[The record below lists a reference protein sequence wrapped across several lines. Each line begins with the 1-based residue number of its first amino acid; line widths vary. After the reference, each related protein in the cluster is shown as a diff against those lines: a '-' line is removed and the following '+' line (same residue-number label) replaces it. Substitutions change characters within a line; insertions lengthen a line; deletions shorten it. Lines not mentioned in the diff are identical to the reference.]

1 MLFKSAYDDMTKS
14 LNNLMA
20 RAVSQAKLMG
30 LRSVVPH
37 ALFVVTHQ
45 ALGDEA
51 NRLLDES
58 GVEAAAYCM
67 KVFEELKVMPRVT
80 RYEGEI
86 SVHEATKQ
94 ILERAAA
101 AESDG
106 STESAA
112 RAVMV
117 ELLRA
122 DGILKEADEGDP
134 FAELDGLIGLG
145 SVKEEVHRLV
155 ELVKFNQARRAKGL
169 GSESLTHHFIFTGNP
184 GTGKTTVAR
193 IIADIYRKLGV
204 LKKGHLVEVD
214 RAKLI
219 AGYIGQSDAKT
230 EAVINE
236 ALDGVLFIDEA
247 YSLTAAGRNDYGRQV
262 VEILLKRMDDLRDR
276 LVVIAAGY
284 TREMQEFVAF
294 NPGLES
300 RFTKYIDFPDYS
312 ADEMV
317 QIFASMAKA
326 KEYMLSDA
334 AAEQVRRR
342 VGQEVTSGRAA
353 KGNARFV
360 RNLFKETTER
370 MATRVMA
377 GGRASKR
384 DLQLIEAE
392 DVPWIG

>member
-1 MLFKSAYDDMTKS
+1 MTKG
-14 LNNLMA
+14 LNNLME
-20 RAVSQAKLMG
+20 RAVCQAKLLG

-51 NRLLDES
+51 NRVLDES
-58 GVEAAAYCM
+58 GIDAAAYCQ
-67 KVFEELKVMPRVT
+67 KVFAELTAMPRVT
-80 RYEGEI
+80 QYEGEI
-86 SVHEATKQ
+86 PVHEATKQ
-94 ILERAAA
+94 ILERTAAV
-101 AESDG
+101 ERHG
-106 STESAA
+106 GTMEAA
-112 RAVMV
+112 RVVME

-122 DGILKEADEGDP
+122 DGMLKETTDEGDP
-134 FAELDGLIGLG
+134 FAELAGLIGLG
-145 SVKEEVHRLV
+145 SVKEEARRLV
-155 ELVKFNQARRAKGL
+155 ELVKFNQARQAKGL
-169 GSESLTHHFIFTGNP
+169 GGESLTHHFIFTGNP

-193 IIADIYRKLGV
+193 IIAGIYKKLGV

-284 TREMQEFVAF
+284 TKEMQRFVAF

-312 ADEMV
+312 ADEMT

-326 KEYMLSDA
+326 KEYVLSDA
-334 AAEQVRRR
+334 VVEQVRRR
-342 VGQEVTSGRAA
+342 VEQEVASGRAA

-370 MATRVMA
+370 MASRVMA
-377 GGRASKR
+377 EGRASKR
-384 DLQLIEAE
+384 DLQLIEVE

>member
-1 MLFKSAYDDMTKS
+1 MTKG
-14 LNNLMA
+14 LNNLVA
-20 RAVSQAKLMG
+20 RAASQAKMMG

-45 ALGDEA
+45 ALGGEA
-51 NRLLDES
+51 NRVLREA
-58 GVEAAAYCM
+58 GVDAAAYCQ
-67 KVFEELKVMPRVT
+67 KLFAELTAMPRVMQ
-80 RYEGEI
+80 YEGEI
-86 SVHEATKQ
+86 PVHEATRR
-94 ILERAAA
+94 ILERA
-101 AESDG
+101 EKRITG
-106 STESAA
+106 SGRPEVAPC
-112 RAVMV
+112 RMV
-117 ELLRA
+117 FEELLRA
-122 DGILKEADEGDP
+122 DGVLREPADEDDP
-134 FAELDGLIGLG
+134 FAELEGLIGLG
-145 SVKEEVHRLV
+145 SVKEEVRRLV
-155 ELVKFNQARRAKGL
+155 ELVKFNQARQAKGL

-193 IIADIYRKLGV
+193 IIAGIYRKLGV

-284 TREMQEFVAF
+284 TQEMQEFVSF

-317 QIFASMAKA
+317 QIFASMAKS
-326 KEYMLSDA
+326 KEYVLSDA

-342 VGQEVTSGRAA
+342 VEQEVASGRAA

>member
-1 MLFKSAYDDMTKS
+1 MTAS
-14 LNNLMA
+14 LNNLVA

-51 NRLLDES
+51 NQLLRES
-58 GVEAAAYCM
+58 GLDAAAYCQ
-67 KVFEELKVMPRVT
+67 KLFTELTAMPRVK
-80 RYEGEI
+80 RYDGEI
-86 SVHEATKQ
+86 PVHEVTNL

-106 STESAA
+106 SIESAA
-112 RAVMV
+112 RTVMV

-122 DGILKEADEGDP
+122 DGVLKETADEGDP
-134 FAELDGLIGLG
+134 FAELEGLIGLG
-145 SVKEEVHRLV
+145 SVKEEVRRLV
-155 ELVKFNQARRAKGL
+155 ELVKFNQARQAKGL

-193 IIADIYRKLGV
+193 IIAGIYKKLGV

-326 KEYMLSDA
+326 KEYVLSDA
-334 AAEQVRRR
+334 AVDQVRRR
-342 VGQEVTSGRAA
+342 VEQEVASGRAA

>member
-1 MLFKSAYDDMTKS
+1 
-14 LNNLMA
+14 MA
-20 RAVSQAKLMG
+20 RNEDMVKLDNLLARAASQAKLMG
-30 LRSVVPH
+30 LRSVVTH

-45 ALGDEA
+45 ALGGEAA
-51 NRLLDES
+51 NRLLHES
-58 GVEAAAYCM
+58 GVDAVAYCQ
-67 KVFEELKVMPRVT
+67 KLFTELTAMPRVK

-86 SVHEATKQ
+86 PVHEATRR
-94 ILERAAA
+94 ILENVEKRIAGTRRPEVAPYRTVF
-101 AESDG
+101 E
-106 STESAA
+106 
-112 RAVMV
+112 

-122 DGILKEADEGDP
+122 DGVLKETDECDP
-134 FAELDGLIGLG
+134 FAELEGLIGLG
-145 SVKEEVHRLV
+145 SVKEEVRRLV
-155 ELVKFNQARRAKGL
+155 ELVKFNQARQAKGL

-193 IIADIYRKLGV
+193 IIAGIYKKLGV
-204 LKKGHLVEVD
+204 LRKGHLVEVD

-247 YSLTAAGRNDYGRQV
+247 YSLTAAGRSDYGRQV

-284 TREMQEFVAF
+284 GREMQEFVAF

-326 KEYMLSDA
+326 KENVLSDA
-334 AAEQVRRR
+334 AAEHVRRR
-342 VGQEVTSGRAA
+342 VAQEVGSGRAA

-392 DVPWIG
+392 DVPWTE

>member
-1 MLFKSAYDDMTKS
+1 MTKG
-14 LNNLMA
+14 LNNLVA

-51 NRLLDES
+51 NQLLREA
-58 GVEAAAYCM
+58 GVDAAAYCQ
-67 KVFEELKVMPRVT
+67 KLFTELTAMPRVT

-86 SVHEATKQ
+86 PVHEVTRR

-106 STESAA
+106 SIESAA

-122 DGILKEADEGDP
+122 DGVLKETADEGDP
-134 FAELDGLIGLG
+134 FAELEGLIGLG
-145 SVKEEVHRLV
+145 SVKEEVRRLV
-155 ELVKFNQARRAKGL
+155 ELVKFNQARQAKGL

-193 IIADIYRKLGV
+193 IIAGIYKKLGV

-276 LVVIAAGY
+276 LVVIVAGY

-326 KEYMLSDA
+326 KEYVLSDA
-334 AAEQVRRR
+334 AVEQVRRR
-342 VGQEVTSGRAA
+342 VEQEVASGQAA

-377 GGRASKR
+377 GWRASKR